1 MAASKPTFNN
11 EKILYY
17 NNNWLLI
24 IVKDS
29 YPIDNRSYHLLS
41 V

>member
-1 MAASKPTFNN
+1 MAASKPTFKIEN
-11 EKILYY
+11 ILY
-17 NNNWLLI
+17 NNKNWFLRK
-24 IVKDS
+24 VKDS